1 MLLSEEKTVTLKVQL
16 QFTRKLDTRCQAMR
30 QEVVLAKFQPHA
42 SQMHFKRLYMSKGSC
57 VATESTLVRLCEWR
71 GLNCYF
77 FIQYFVFSILLYMRK
92 TSAKIYHYLLA
103 EVFYLFIIFNK
114 FSKYSGKGAL
124 TSMYSSVRGCEKPKI

>member
-1 MLLSEEKTVTLKVQL
+1 MKIIACFVYFVHGICAIFTFFSNISLL
-16 QFTRKLDTRCQAMR
+16 FIRKLDTRCQAMR

-42 SQMHFKRLYMSKGSC
+42 SQMHFK
-57 VATESTLVRLCEWR
+57 W
-71 GLNCYF
+71 LNCYF

-92 TSAKIYHYLLA
+92 TSAKRCHYLLA
-103 EVFYLFIIFNK
+103 EVFYLFIIFYK